1 MGIAYCFASGN
12 LQMILDNTSSMHTHQ
27 GIRATTGV
35 LAAVLAQHGVTGTK
49 DFVTGNYG
57 LYSAYENRGDC
68 DFSELT
74 DELGER
80 FEVSNVSIKPYPTCK
95 HTHTSIYA
103 TLNLVQENNIHPGD
117 IEEITVRM
125 NQAGYEL
132 VGAPLEKKQVPRIP
146 IEAQLSIPYLL
157 GVAVSKG
164 DVFID
169 DITESAIKNPDYLAI
184 ARRVK
189 TMVDADID
197 RDFRGQ
203 VGPAIVEIT
212 VRGGKKFQ
220 KRADFAIGHPKNP
233 MSLDE
238 VMGKY
243 KRCLPY
249 AAHPLDREKTD
260 KSIELLTNLEQV
272 SDISILPEL
281 LT

>member
-1 MGIAYCFASGN
+1 MGIGN

-184 ARRVK
+184 TRRVK

-212 VRGGKKFQ
+212 VRGGKKLQ